1 MVTPRMARYLL
12 VGVVAACISATAA
25 VAIRDAAQPPPAT
38 PVAQPSQSVQNSGN
52 SDSDLPMVI
61 IGSGQA
67 VASGGRVTLLPD
79 VLPGGASL
87 APARVPGS

>member
-1 MVTPRMARYLL
+1 MVTPRTARYLL

-25 VAIRDAAQPPPAT
+25 VAIRDAAQPPPGTAVS
-38 PVAQPSQSVQNSGN
+38 PPSQSFQNSGN

-67 VASGGRVTLLPD
+67 VAQAV
-79 VLPGGASL
+79 A
-87 APARVPGS
+87 